1 MTDRKVCILTGAS
14 GVIGYAIANA
24 LKASTAHHWH
34 IIIIGRRPPPPSLTN
49 VDGKPPPSMPYD
61 VSIEVP
67 DMTNEELV
75 TSALSSHFESLRAH
89 DNPEVKALNRL
100 DLLVNCAGCSL
111 GNEPIC
117 NVSADTFRTV
127 LEVNVVGQCKLFVNH
142 SPLICMFNFYNISYL
157 LLLLIQP
164 HSFCLAGP

>member
-1 MTDRKVCILTGAS
+1 MVDKKVCILTGAS

-24 LKASTAHHWH
+24 LKASTSYEWH
-34 IIIIGRRPPPPSLTN
+34 IIIIGRRPPPPSITN
-49 VDGKPPPSMPYD
+49 IGGKPPPCLPYD

-75 TSALSSHFESLRAH
+75 TSALNSHFVSLRAH
-89 DNPEVKALNRL
+89 DNPDVNSLNRL

-111 GNEPIC
+111 GNEPIT

-127 LEVNVVGQCKLFVNH
+127 LEVNVVG
-142 SPLICMFNFYNISYL
+142 
-157 LLLLIQP
+157 
-164 HSFCLAGP
+164 